1 PYPGNEM
8 DLRWLAGDCAGTL
21 CRGARIDHWPGRPN
35 RGLATDRDGISISG
49 HADRQKHCVQG
60 GWDPRWGFDRQLVPE
75 RGNPELQWTGMQIV
89 QFLGLGGQPP
99 KGDHHLLRT
108 YAPGKANMGQEKLN
122 AMKQIEVLFLIL
134 LSLSCQEGKKA
145 QPVPE
150 ASLEPQAV
158 SKVLSPNNPVIHEV
172 FTADPAA
179 LVYRD
184 TVYLY
189 VGQDQAPN
197 D

>member
-1 PYPGNEM
+1 PG
-8 DLRWLAGDCAGTL
+8 GP
-21 CRGARIDHWPGRPN
+21 H
-35 RGLATDRDGISISG
+35 RGLATDRNGISISG

-60 GWDPRWGFDRQLVPE
+60 GWDHRRGFDRYLVPE
-75 RGNPELQWTGMQIV
+75 RGNPQSQWTGMQIV
-89 QFLGLGGQPP
+89 QLLGLGGQPP
-99 KGDHHLLRT
+99 KGDHHPLRT
-108 YAPGKANMGQEKLN
+108 YTPGKADMGQEKLN
-122 AMKQIEVLFLIL
+122 AMKKIEVLFLVL

-145 QPVPE
+145 QPIPE
-150 ASLEPQAV
+150 ISLEPHAV
-158 SKVLSPNNPVIHEV
+158 SKDLSPNNPVIREV

-197 D
+197 DYHF